1 VQALDTGV
9 GLEQSVGEAR
19 ANRSARLALAAFV
32 GVAIAVLPIVLLL
45 ARRYWFFWDEWDF
58 LAGRTTGNLD
68 DLLRPHN
75 EHWSTLPIL
84 VYRALWNLFGIR
96 TYVPYQVVGVALHVT
111 VAALLRVVMRRARVG
126 PWIATAAAA
135 LFLVF
140 GAGDQNIVWPFQM
153 AWTTALILGIT
164 QLLLADHDGP
174 LDRRDWLGLL
184 AGGVGLLCSG
194 VAVTMAIIVG
204 LAMLIRRD
212 WRAALFHTAPLAVL
226 YAVWWVAYARDSY
239 EARAGSVGL
248 VVRFV
253 ANGLWG
259 TFDAMGQV
267 PGIGIALIVLL
278 AVGLP
283 LAWRPLQRSELRQR
297 AAVPAAMMAGP
308 VVFLV
313 ITAFGRAS
321 AFGAQAGRS
330 SRYLHI
336 VAALLLP
343 AVAIAA
349 DAVARR
355 WRLLAPVVL
364 ALLLIGIPGN
374 VKLFADHSDS
384 EAADLELGLKQLIL
398 SVAYV
403 PVAREV
409 PRPVE
414 PSPLYAKH
422 LTVGWLL
429 DGASSGRVPRP
440 SRIDPDYAA
449 TTSAILALHQTRRGN
464 VARCQTLRT
473 PVTRRLEKGQS
484 IVFDRGVLAV
494 VNLPAANVASQQ
506 LIFNA
511 ANGRRLVAV
520 AGPLTL
526 RLSPPIGGKPVGLCN

>member
-1 VQALDTGV
+1 MGL
-9 GLEQSVGEAR
+9 GLEQSVSRAR
-19 ANRSARLALAAFV
+19 TNRSTRLALATFV
-32 GVAIAVLPIVLLL
+32 AVAIAVLPIVLLL

-58 LAGRTTGNLD
+58 LAGRTTGSVD

-75 EHWSTLPIL
+75 EHWSTLPIF

-96 TYVPYQVVGVALHVT
+96 TYVPYQVVGVALHVM
-111 VAALLRVVMRRARVG
+111 VAVLLRVVMRRAGVG

-135 LFLVF
+135 LFLLF

-153 AWTTALILGIT
+153 AWTTALLFGIT

-174 LDRRDWLGLL
+174 IDRRDWLGLL
-184 AGGVGLLCSG
+184 AGCVGLLCSG
-194 VAVTMAIIVG
+194 VAVTMSIIVG

-248 VVRFV
+248 VLRFM

-259 TFDAMGQV
+259 TFDAMGQL
-267 PGIGIALIVLL
+267 PGMGIALIVLL
-278 AVGLP
+278 AIGLT
-283 LAWRPLQRSELRQR
+283 LAWRALERSELRRR

-343 AVAIAA
+343 ALAIAA

-374 VKLFADHSDS
+374 VKLFADHSDG
-384 EAADLELGLKQLIL
+384 EVADLQLGYKDIVL
-398 SVAYV
+398 SIPHL
-403 PVAREV
+403 PVSREV
-409 PRPVE
+409 PRSE
-414 PSPLYAKH
+414 QIDLIFAAD

-429 DGASSGRVPRP
+429 DGEASGRVPDP
-440 SRIDPDYAA
+440 GPIDPVDAA
-449 TTSAILALHQTRRGN
+449 TTTLGLALRQSPFGR
-464 VARCQTLRT
+464 AREPCETLAS
-473 PVTRRLEKGQS
+473 PVTHQLEKGQS
-484 IVFDRGVLAV
+484 IGIQGGTLTVVYLTDAGEASHPVRFTAMNGARLA
-494 VNLPAANVASQQ
+494 A
-506 LIFNA
+506 IT
-511 ANGRRLVAV
+511 
-520 AGPLTL
+520 GPLTL
-526 RLSPPIGGKPVGLCN
+526 QLSPTAGGKPVGLCA